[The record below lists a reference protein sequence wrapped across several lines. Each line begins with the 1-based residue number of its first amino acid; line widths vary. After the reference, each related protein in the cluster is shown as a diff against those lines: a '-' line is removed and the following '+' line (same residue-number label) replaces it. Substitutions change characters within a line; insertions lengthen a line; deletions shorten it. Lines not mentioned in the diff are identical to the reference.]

1 MLMFAVGTTGA
12 RLGSYN
18 IIKDWERSKGIEQ
31 TIAVNF
37 ANGAVAGT
45 LTTLATQPFD
55 TIKTK
60 AQSAK
65 GAGTMESLREVL
77 AQDGIRGL
85 WRGTVMRLGR
95 TVVAGGV
102 LFVSNE
108 QATIFLKKVMGKPTQ

>member
-108 QATIFLKKVMGKPTQ
+108 QATILLKKVMGKPTQ